1 MKKYILATVL
11 LLLSAFSLRAQDKIA
26 VSEFYLNVHDQ
37 TANMEKTMKRDQ
49 NGNVCALIKIQT
61 TQKGFSFD
69 VGVLG
74 IVEVQ
79 EDHPAEIW
87 VYVPFGV
94 KRISIYHPEL
104 GSLLDWYFPCSIEK
118 ARTYIMKLITGEV
131 QTIVKPSLTQQYV
144 MFRLSPPNAVV
155 ELDNKMLVTTDGV
168 AQDRKA
174 FGKYGFRVT
183 APLYYPEVGKVE
195 VNDPKNK
202 HIVEVKLRPA
212 FTTVTLKA
220 DPGTEIWVNGEKK
233 GTGSWTG
240 DLGYDTYLV
249 ETKKAGH
256 RPSQQEV
263 TISEESANQTI
274 SLNKPSPIYGSLDI
288 NSTPADADI
297 YVDDK
302 KIGTTPMFIEE
313 QLIGSHVVKIL
324 KQGYK
329 DHSTT
334 VEVSEG
340 NTATVTATLEKGIS
354 LPSGGNSQVNT
365 NGNVFTVKGV
375 SFKMIPV
382 EGGTFTMG
390 ATSEQEDTYD
400 AEKPTHQVTLS
411 SYYIGETE
419 VTQALWTAVM
429 GNNPSEFNGDNNPV
443 EQVTWNYCQEFIE
456 KLNSLTGK
464 KFRLPTEAEWEY
476 AARGGNKS
484 KGYQYCGSNNL
495 DDVAWYY
502 DNSEEKTHPVRTKQP
517 NELGIYDM
525 SGNVWEWCQDWYD
538 GSYDSGSQTNPQG
551 PSSGSRRVPS
561 RVIRGGSWF
570 SNATKYCRSAY
581 RADYVSGLRDF
592 DLGLRLVLSE

>member
-1 MKKYILATVL
+1 MKKYILIATL
-11 LLLSAFSLRAQDKIA
+11 LFFSALSLFAQDSIKI
-26 VSEFYLNVHDQ
+26 VGFEMDPHDQ
-37 TANMEKTMKRDQ
+37 TANLSSTMKRDQ
-49 NGNVCALIKIQT
+49 NGEVCALIRVQT
-61 TQKGFSFD
+61 PEKGFLFD

-74 IVEVQ
+74 IVDVD
-79 EDHPAEIW
+79 EDHTGEIW

-94 KRISIYHPEL
+94 KRFSIRHAKYSPIINYYLPEV
-104 GSLLDWYFPCSIEK
+104 IKK
-118 ARTYIMKLITGEV
+118 ARTYIMKLDIKKRDDGP
-131 QTIVKPSLTQQYV
+131 IVKSSLTQQYV

-155 ELDNKMLVTTDGV
+155 ELDNKILVTTDGV

-195 VNDPKNK
+195 VNNPKNK

-233 GTGSWTG
+233 GSGSWTG

-297 YVDDK
+297 YLDDK

-313 QLIGSHVVKIL
+313 QLIGSHVVKIS

-329 DHSTT
+329 DHKST
-334 VEVSEG
+334 VEVSES
-340 NTATVTATLEKGIS
+340 NTATVTATLEKGFSIQ
-354 LPSGGNSQVNT
+354 SGGNSQVST
-365 NGNVFTVKGV
+365 TGNVFTVKGV
-375 SFKMIPV
+375 SFTMIPV

-390 ATSEQEDTYD
+390 ATSEQQDPYGD
-400 AEKPTHQVTLS
+400 EKPTHQVTLS

-419 VTQALWTAVM
+419 VTQALWEAVM
-429 GNNPSEFNGDNNPV
+429 GKKPSRFKGDNNPV
-443 EQVTWNYCQEFIE
+443 EKVSWNDCQKFIS
-456 KLNSLTGK
+456 KLNSLTGQ

-484 KGYQYCGSNNL
+484 RGYQYSGSNNL
-495 DDVAWYY
+495 DDVAWCSN
-502 DNSEEKTHPVRTKQP
+502 NSDSKTHPVKTKQP

-525 SGNVWEWCQDWYD
+525 SGNVWEWCQDWF

-551 PSSGSRRVPS
+551 PSSGSNRVD
-561 RVIRGGSWF
+561 RGGGWGTG
-570 SNATKYCRSAY
+570 ARDCRSA
-581 RADYVSGLRDF
+581 LRDYDTPGDRNF
-592 DLGLRLVLSE
+592 HLGLRLVLSE